1 MRIADAQWI
10 PSTQH
15 QTWDALT
22 DPAVLQRCIPGCVNV
37 TQRSPPSTPSPCVP
51 RSPASTPT
59 TTARSCCR
67 TSIPQQLHPGVRRQ
81 GPGGCLA
88 IGTAQVNLSTRTRAP
103 AWPTRGGHDRRQAGR
118 MRRELILKAGE
129 RSSSASS
136 PRSSIT
142 WPASHGWRRRPAA
155 RARASRPVQLPLV
168 LGAGAGGDRRVP
180 ELPHP
185 LQVVDSLATG
195 RLRPF
200 GGDMLTK

>member
-67 TSIPQQLHPGVRRQ
+67 TSIPNSCTLVFEGKGRAA
-81 GPGGCLA
+81 CLA
-88 IGTAQVNLSTRTRAP
+88 IGTAQVNLSTKDQGTRVAYTV
-103 AWPTRGGHDRRQAGR
+103 AGMTGGKLAECG
-118 MRRELILKAGE
+118 ESLILKAGE
-129 RSSSASS
+129 KIIERFFAAFIDYMAGQ
-136 PRSSIT
+136 PRLA
-142 WPASHGWRRRPAA
+142 PPPAA

-185 LQVVDSLATG
+185 LQVVDSLANRDG
-195 RLRPF
+195 C
-200 GGDMLTK
+200 GHSAVIC

>member
-67 TSIPQQLHPGVRRQ
+67 TSIPNSCTLVFEGKGRAAWPSAPPRSTSAP
-81 GPGGCLA
+81 GPGHPRGLH
-88 IGTAQVNLSTRTRAP
+88 
-103 AWPTRGGHDRRQAGR
+103 RGGHDRRQAGR
-118 MRRELILKAGE
+118 MRREPDPEGGREDHRALL
-129 RSSSASS
+129 R
-136 PRSSIT
+136 RVHRL
-142 WPASHGWRRRPAA
+142 HGRPATA
-155 RARASRPVQLPLV
+155 GAAAPPPEPEPRGLSNSRWSWALV
-168 LGAGAGGDRRVP
+168 LVVIAVFLSYHTPTSSGQPGQGTAAAIRR
-180 ELPHP
+180 
-185 LQVVDSLATG
+185 
-195 RLRPF
+195 
-200 GGDMLTK
+200 

>member
-67 TSIPQQLHPGVRRQ
+67 TSIPNSCTLVFEGKGRAA
-81 GPGGCLA
+81 CLA
-88 IGTAQVNLSTRTRAP
+88 IGTAQVNLSTKDQGTRVAYTV
-103 AWPTRGGHDRRQAGR
+103 AGMTGGKLAECG
-118 MRRELILKAGE
+118 ESLILKAGE

-142 WPASHGWRRRPAA
+142 WPASRGWRRRPAA

-185 LQVVDSLATG
+185 LQVVDSLANRDG
-195 RLRPF
+195 C
-200 GGDMLTK
+200 GHSAVIC